1 VCAITVLDKI
11 MVNQKCCY
19 SLHKLHVDRPV
30 LAVGNAGKTISFGVE
45 QQSLTDTT
53 LCNLQ

>member
-1 VCAITVLDKI
+1 MCAITVLDKI